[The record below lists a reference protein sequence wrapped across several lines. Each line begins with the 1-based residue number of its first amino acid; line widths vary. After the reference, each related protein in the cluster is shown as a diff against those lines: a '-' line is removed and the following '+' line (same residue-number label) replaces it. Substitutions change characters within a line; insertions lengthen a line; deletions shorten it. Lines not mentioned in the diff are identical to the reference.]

1 LVLFKLYSAA
11 RQAIVNIRK
20 EQLKLLFGSQ
30 VFASGMILAISA
42 LFLVTLQGAI
52 PSTTLII
59 WSLLASG
66 VALARIA
73 YSFWTKARL
82 KNGHDAR
89 RWISGYLALLGMQ
102 IATLAAVPIFLFPAS
117 DLVLQLMVVMVLIGV
132 AAGGSITLAPYLPAA
147 ITFSTAILLPL
158 VYRLSTDAIYPSY
171 FPIMLALFIGFLASA
186 SRLHN
191 RFVLQS
197 IELQQENLT
206 HAEFRDSAQR
216 RLRENEKQLRL
227 ITDSIPALVTYM
239 DKDLRYRYV
248 NKGVEEVFD
257 MTAEQFEGKLVSDIV
272 GKNKFASVRA
282 DFDRALSGEAVNIEV
297 TREYPVTGHTVGRLE
312 LVPDLD
318 EDGNVRGLFSLM
330 TDITEHKLAEDELR
344 DSESR
349 FSAAFDANPS
359 MMAIIRLSDRM
370 LLNINRQWSEDM
382 GFEPDEVLNKSIEN
396 LNLWMSEDDRQRI
409 TESMQRTTSLRNI
422 ETSFRTGHGT
432 IIDVE
437 LNIERIMIAGDPHL
451 LILANDVTSRNKLN
465 RELLASKEEVEAA
478 SRAKSDFL
486 ASMSHELRTP
496 LNAIIGF
503 SDFLGRDFAGPM
515 NDRQREYVRDI
526 QKSGDHLLALI
537 NDVLDISKIE
547 AGKEDINNDRIQI
560 RELLDNATAL
570 VRDNIANKNI
580 ELKTEIDP
588 GCPDIIAD
596 QRMMMQIMIN
606 LLSNAVKF
614 TDIDGKVAVSAD
626 LVIENETATG
636 LKFVVQDNGIGIR
649 AEDIPKA
656 LAKFEQVEDVFD
668 RQFEGTGLGLP
679 LAVALTKLQG
689 GTFDLQSE
697 YGEGTCVTIT
707 LPRERIVSARA

>member
-1 LVLFKLYSAA
+1 LFKFYPAA
-11 RQAIVNIRK
+11 RRAIVDIRE
-20 EQLKLLFGSQ
+20 EQLQLLFGSQ
-30 VFASGMILAISA
+30 FFATVMIFAINA
-42 LFLVTLQGAI
+42 LFLTTLQNVI
-52 PSTTLII
+52 PLPTLII
-59 WSLLASG
+59 WSALSLSAAVARQWYGYRFKTKYAPGQDIWRWAS
-66 VALARIA
+66 L
-73 YSFWTKARL
+73 
-82 KNGHDAR
+82 
-89 RWISGYLALLGMQ
+89 YLVILGLQ
-102 IATLAAVPIFLFPAS
+102 TLTLAAVPIFLFPTS
-117 DLVLQLMVVMVLIGV
+117 DFVLQLMVVMVMIGV

-147 ITFSTAILLPL
+147 LTFSSVILLPL
-158 VYRLSTDAIYPSY
+158 VYQLSVDQVYPSF
-171 FPIMLALFIGFLASA
+171 FPVMLVLFIGFLASA

-191 RFVLQS
+191 RFVLKA
-197 IELQQENLT
+197 IDLQQESLN
-206 HAEFRDSAQR
+206 HEEFRDSAQK
-216 RLRENEKQLRL
+216 RLRESEKQLRL

-239 DKDLRYRYV
+239 DKDLRYLYV
-248 NKGVEEVFD
+248 NKGVEEVFG
-257 MTAEQFEGKLVSDIV
+257 MTADKFEGKLVSEII
-272 GKNKFASVRA
+272 GEEEFINVRA
-282 DFDRALSGEAVNIEV
+282 DFDKALSGQAVNIEV
-297 TREYPVTGHTVGRLE
+297 AREYPVTGHTVGRLE

-318 EDGNVRGLFSLM
+318 DDGNVQGLFSMM
-330 TDITEHKLAEDELR
+330 TDITGHKLAEDRLR

-349 FSAAFDANPS
+349 FSTAFDANPT
-359 MMAIIRLSDRM
+359 MMAIIRLRDRM
-370 LLNINRQWSEDM
+370 LLNVNRQWSEDM
-382 GFEPDEVLNKSIEN
+382 GFKPHDVINKPI
-396 LNLWMSEDDRQRI
+396 DDLDVWISDDVRQRI

-422 ETSFRTGHGT
+422 ETNFRTGYGT

-437 LNIERIMIAGDPHL
+437 LNIERIVIADEPHL

-465 RELLASKEEVEAA
+465 RELMTSKEEVEAA

-526 QKSGDHLLALI
+526 QRSGDHLLALI

-570 VRDNIANKNI
+570 VRDNIASKNI

-614 TDIDGKVAVSAD
+614 TDVDGEVAVSAD

-679 LAVALTKLQG
+679 LAVALTNLQG
-689 GTFDLQSE
+689 GTLDLQSE
-697 YGEGTCVTIT
+697 YGEGTCVTVT
-707 LPRERIVSARA
+707 LPRERIVSAQA